1 VIEGFHGVPYDAPL
15 ARTREIV
22 EICRMVWRREPVVY
36 QGEHYQIPLPEGQG
50 TGLGRPLKI
59 INHPVRSRIP
69 VVIAAIGPRNVA
81 LAAEIAE
88 AWQPIFFHPEKA
100 ADAWGD
106 SLADGLAKRDP
117 ALGPLDIMASVPFA
131 ITDYPEAIHDLYRG
145 QLALYIGGMG
155 ARGQNFYT
163 RLATRYGYGDAAKV
177 VQDLYLSGRKEEAAA
192 EVPDDLVRD
201 TSLVGPLDYV
211 RERVAAFAK
220 AGVTTLH
227 VTALAP
233 SHPDR
238 VNQIE
243 QLRSVMEG

>member
-1 VIEGFHGVPYDAPL
+1 
-15 ARTREIV
+15 
-22 EICRMVWRREPVVY
+22 
-36 QGEHYQIPLPEGQG
+36 
-50 TGLGRPLKI
+50 
-59 INHPVRSRIP
+59 
-69 VVIAAIGPRNVA
+69 
-81 LAAEIAE
+81 
-88 AWQPIFFHPEKA
+88 
-100 ADAWGD
+100 
-106 SLADGLAKRDP
+106 
-117 ALGPLDIMASVPFA
+117 VPFA

-163 RLATRYGYGDAAKV
+163 RLVTGYGYGEAAKV

-192 EVPDDLVRD
+192 EVPADLVRD

-233 SHPDR
+233 SHTDR
-238 VNQIE
+238 LSQIE
-243 QLRSVMEG
+243 QLRSVMEP